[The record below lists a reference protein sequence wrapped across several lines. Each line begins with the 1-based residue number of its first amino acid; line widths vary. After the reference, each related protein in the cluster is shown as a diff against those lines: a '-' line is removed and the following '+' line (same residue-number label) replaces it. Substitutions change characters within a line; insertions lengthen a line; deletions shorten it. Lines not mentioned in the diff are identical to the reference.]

1 MRNIRAYTLSDTISS
16 LYHAMSDTSTCPYD
30 LVLNADHPYSPTL
43 LSSELCFFYP
53 AFEDPCKLLIK

>member
-1 MRNIRAYTLSDTISS
+1 MRNIRAYTLSDTISP

-43 LSSELCFFYP
+43 LSSELCFPFYTQRYKIP
-53 AFEDPCKLLIK
+53 VNY